1 MRCIPVKSQNNIQP
15 PILHQ
20 QLSEV
25 IWLKGAKSQGGN
37 KTQYFESLGVGS
49 ISRVFIERS
58 HVFVQQEGSQV
69 LLFSP
74 FTFQNGNDDWS
85 KLTQPY
91 TRLERVELRC
101 RSGTINGQWWCR
113 EWIGQSKCSKKERL
127 SAEKIVLS
135 CTLQHLPAS
144 YIFNAELLLSLCL
157 CLHFHVSATT
167 FSTSWRK
174 HVSRVEEDTKL
185 RFLNS

>member
-69 LLFSP
+69 LLFHLSP
-74 FTFQNGNDDWS
+74 S
-85 KLTQPY
+85 KM
-91 TRLERVELRC
+91 EMM
-101 RSGTINGQWWCR
+101 
-113 EWIGQSKCSKKERL
+113 IGQ
-127 SAEKIVLS
+127 
-135 CTLQHLPAS
+135 
-144 YIFNAELLLSLCL
+144 N
-157 CLHFHVSATT
+157 
-167 FSTSWRK
+167 
-174 HVSRVEEDTKL
+174 
-185 RFLNS
+185 